1 MSFRLAEISEK
12 GMALAQKLA
21 SGPTLAFAR
30 TKELID
36 QSFENDL
43 ATQLEAERV
52 NFVAS
57 TYTNDFKEGVQ
68 AFVEKRKPEFKGE

>member
-1 MSFRLAEISEK
+1 
-12 GMALAQKLA
+12 MALAQKLA

>member
-1 MSFRLAEISEK
+1 
-12 GMALAQKLA
+12 MALAQKLA

-57 TYTNDFKEGVQ
+57 TYTSDFKEGVQ
-68 AFVEKRKPEFKGE
+68 AFVEKRKPRFKGE

>member
-1 MSFRLAEISEK
+1 
-12 GMALAQKLA
+12 MALAEKLA
-21 SGPTLAFAR
+21 NGPTAAFAR

-43 ATQLEAERV
+43 ATQLEAERA

-57 TYTNDFKEGVQ
+57 TATADFREGVA
-68 AFVEKRKPEFKGE
+68 AFVEKRKPGFKGD